1 LPDFTPEDFE
11 EILEE
16 YSLRQRRFGNDK
28 YFSHNQMNLTIIKI
42 GGSVITDK
50 KRQAKDQFE
59 KLKNNRPPT
68 GKL

>member
-50 KRQAKDQFE
+50 KAASQRSIRK
-59 KLKNNRPPT
+59 T
-68 GKL
+68 